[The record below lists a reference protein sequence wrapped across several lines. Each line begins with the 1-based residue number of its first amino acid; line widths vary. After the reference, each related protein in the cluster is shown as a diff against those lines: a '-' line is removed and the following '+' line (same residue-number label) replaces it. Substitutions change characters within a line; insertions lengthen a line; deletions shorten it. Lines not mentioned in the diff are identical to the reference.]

1 LLNEPNTYSA
11 ANVDASVLYRKWRDS
26 RGKDK
31 QYSDVIRKQVETS
44 LKEAEKDGV
53 TVPQTLEEYTA
64 IVQKHVP
71 NNSTSEVD
79 DMLDYDE
86 DYIESSSDED
96 LMDGADVEDD
106 MDDDDDANFYDVD
119 SGTA

>member
-1 LLNEPNTYSA
+1 LKCNETIISF
-11 ANVDASVLYRKWRDS
+11 
-26 RGKDK
+26 
-31 QYSDVIRKQVETS
+31 RKQVETS